1 VAAERDPG
9 IPDLLTDTAG
19 LVAVPSES
27 HSEGP
32 LADYVQDRLRAIPGL
47 AVARIANNV
56 VARTVTGRHTRVVL
70 AGHLDTVPAN
80 GNTEPKID
88 GDTLW
93 GLGSAD
99 MKGGLSVMLALAA
112 AIADPVIDATYVFYS
127 GEEVS
132 REHSGLLQI
141 EALAP
146 DLLQADAAV
155 LGEPTV
161 ARIEAG
167 CQGVLRL
174 EVEMGGARAHTAR
187 PWMGVNAIH
196 RLGPLLECVAAYEP
210 RQPVIDGCQYREA
223 LQAVKVSGGVAGNV
237 VPDRASVV
245 LNHRFAPDRDAAS
258 AEASVRSVL
267 EPLLDPALG
276 DRLTL
281 VESQPGAAPSLDH
294 PLLSRLLRATGLPPR
309 AKLGWTDVAF
319 FSERGI
325 PAVNF
330 GPGDPELAHTAE
342 ERVMRGDLDRAY
354 TSLRDLLTGTGSD
367 LLEPS

>member
-1 VAAERDPG
+1 VAADRDAG
-9 IPDLLTDTAG
+9 IPDLLSAAFD
-19 LVAVPSES
+19 LVAIPSES

-32 LADYVQDRLRAIPGL
+32 VADHVEERLRAIRGM
-47 AVARIANNV
+47 AVERITNNV
-56 VARTVTGRHTRVVL
+56 VARTLTGKDTRVVL

-80 GNTEPKID
+80 SNSEPKID
-88 GDTLW
+88 GSTLW

-99 MKGGLSVMLALAA
+99 MKGGLSVMLALAV
-112 AIADPVIDATYVFYS
+112 AIADPVVDVTYVFYS

-132 REHSGLLQI
+132 REHSGLLEI

-146 DLLQADAAV
+146 ELLQADAAV

-174 EVEMGGARAHTAR
+174 EVAMGGARAHTAR

-196 RLGPLLECVAAYEP
+196 RLGPLLERVAGYESRHP
-210 RQPVIDGCQYREA
+210 IIDGCEYREA

-245 LNHRFAPDRDAAS
+245 LNHRFAPDRDEAA
-258 AEASVRSVL
+258 AEASVRSLL

-276 DRLTL
+276 DHLTL
-281 VESQPGAAPSLDH
+281 MESQPGAPPSLDH
-294 PLLSRLLRATGLPPR
+294 PLLGRLLRATGLPPR

-342 ERVMRGDLDRAY
+342 ERVTRDDLDRAY
-354 TSLRDLLTGTGSD
+354 TSLRDLLTGSG
-367 LLEPS
+367 